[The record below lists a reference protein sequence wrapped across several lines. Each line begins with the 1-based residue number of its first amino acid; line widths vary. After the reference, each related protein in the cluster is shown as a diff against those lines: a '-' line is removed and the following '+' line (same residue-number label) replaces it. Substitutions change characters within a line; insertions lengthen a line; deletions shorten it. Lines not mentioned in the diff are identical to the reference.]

1 LNNFAIAFQLP
12 QRYNFLVTIP
22 ERIYTMIRYAF
33 IAATALL
40 LIGCASKN
48 EVKITNVASMSI
60 LINFRAETYVIPSAG
75 ATTISDIPN
84 GTYDYSTTYS
94 VPLGYKGAVDGDVA
108 SGTLVFEEKDTQVN
122 LIYSSSVSDT
132 TYTLHCTRSSTR
144 NLNSTS
150 TTSNE

>member
-1 LNNFAIAFQLP
+1 
-12 QRYNFLVTIP
+12 
-22 ERIYTMIRYAF
+22 MIKYVF

-48 EVKITNVASMSI
+48 EVKITNVAGGSI
-60 LINFRAETYVIPSAG
+60 LINFRAETHVIPAAG
-75 ATTISDIPN
+75 AKTITDIPN

-94 VPLGYKGAVDGDVA
+94 IPAGYQGAVDGDAA
-108 SGTLVFEEKDTQVN
+108 SGTFIFEEKDTQIN

-150 TTSNE
+150 TTSTE

>member
-1 LNNFAIAFQLP
+1 
-12 QRYNFLVTIP
+12 
-22 ERIYTMIRYAF
+22 MIKYAF

-48 EVKITNVASMSI
+48 EVKITNVAAGSI
-60 LINFRAETYVIPSAG
+60 LINFRAETHVIPSAG
-75 ATTISDIPN
+75 TKTISDIPN

-94 VPLGYKGAVDGDVA
+94 IPSGYTGEVDGDA
-108 SGTLVFEEKDTQVN
+108 AAGTLIFEEKNTQVN

-150 TTSNE
+150 TTSTQ